1 MPSPTPVSHAEAQR
15 SPAKPSPTPVAYVE
29 AQRSPASHSPALVN
43 HAETR
48 QTPAKP
54 SPTPVSHAE
63 TQRTPAKPS
72 AAPVAYVEARQTP
85 AKPSPE
91 FASSRAKPLPKD
103 KTYAEGETQGDALML
118 SLFVEDQNTA
128 IGRRNIHS
136 VKAGNSF
143 SIGGGK
149 SDFLIFLVPIPP
161 NIAELKYDGRNCT
174 LIPKKPKYFP
184 DLGSQQ
190 SPNCIGKNIRV
201 LSDRNFELHIRIE
214 KYEDPLHSLNRL
226 LSSITVPGEKRA

>member
-1 MPSPTPVSHAEAQR
+1 MPSPIPVSHAEARQ
-15 SPAKPSPTPVAYVE
+15 SPV
-29 AQRSPASHSPALVN
+29 
-43 HAETR
+43 
-48 QTPAKP
+48 
-54 SPTPVSHAE
+54 
-63 TQRTPAKPS
+63 
-72 AAPVAYVEARQTP
+72 
-85 AKPSPE
+85 KPSPE
-91 FASSRAKPLPKD
+91 FASSRPKPLPKD
-103 KTYAEGETQGDALML
+103 KTYAEGETQGDSLML

-161 NIAELKYDGRNCT
+161 NIAELRYDGRNCT
-174 LIPKKPKYFP
+174 LIPKKHKYFP

-190 SPNCIGKNIRV
+190 APNCIGKNIRV
-201 LSDRNFELHIRIE
+201 LSDRNYELHIRIE

-226 LSSITVPGEKRA
+226 LGSITVPGEKRV